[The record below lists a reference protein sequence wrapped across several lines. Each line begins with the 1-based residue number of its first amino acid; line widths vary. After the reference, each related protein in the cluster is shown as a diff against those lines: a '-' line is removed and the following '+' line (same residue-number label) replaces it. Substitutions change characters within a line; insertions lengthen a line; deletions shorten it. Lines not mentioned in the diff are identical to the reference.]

1 MKKPKPYGDLIE
13 GADTGG
19 IEPAEIL
26 ADLLNGE
33 SEDMAFVDDATL
45 DRLVEYLLGRKAV
58 EKKRVIKRDLLRR
71 RIQSGALLRSVAPRS
86 AREYALGLGS
96 TSIAGRS
103 SARINVK
110 PQVIFRPERLLV
122 PSWLAMDF
130 LVTDLKIGRRSQLV
144 PKGAIPAVMLTENAF
159 GVRLR
164 MDTAHP
170 SMFITISVANL
181 NRSAR
186 SFQCAIIGPAVE

>member
-1 MKKPKPYGDLIE
+1 MKKPYGDLVD
-13 GADTGG
+13 GADSDGFEFG
-19 IEPAEIL
+19 KIL
-26 ADLLNGE
+26 ADILNGD
-33 SEDMAFVDDATL
+33 SEDTAFLDDASP
-45 DRLVEYLLGRKAV
+45 DGRLEHVVKRKAV
-58 EKKRVIKRDLLRR
+58 EKRWAIKRDLLRL
-71 RIQSGALLRSVAPRS
+71 RIASGALRRSVAPRS
-86 AREYALGLGS
+86 ARDYALGLGS

-110 PQVIFRPERLLV
+110 PQVSFRPERLMV

-130 LVTDLKIGRRSQLV
+130 LVTDLKIGRKSQLV

-186 SFQCAIIGPAVE
+186 NFQGAIIGPAVE